1 MHGVLD
7 EIDADLKSNIGIV
20 RYIPLNDRERLVKIF
35 EGCAGVCAMVSK
47 SDGKSSEC
55 IAILNLSSSN
65 APCIQSQR
73 KWAWLRRQNRSR
85 VLGIVPQWT
94 HGYA

>member
-73 KWAWLRRQNRSR
+73 K
-85 VLGIVPQWT
+85 
-94 HGYA
+94 